1 MTEHHLAE
9 VRHLV
14 RGGHGGKRK
23 ASGIVVVVAGCVLL
37 GAAATLVGAAAS
49 LLVEGA
55 AARLAVWAFAAM
67 AAAVSMG
74 LWWGSAEFRQD
85 HRPRPWARDAG
96 QEPRHGGR
104 R

>member
-1 MTEHHLAE
+1 MTEHHLAD

-14 RGGHGGKRK
+14 RGGGKHK
-23 ASGIVVVVAGCVLL
+23 ASGLVVVVAGCVLL
-37 GAAATLVGAAAS
+37 GATAALVGAAAS
-49 LLVEGA
+49 LLVDGT

-74 LWWGSAEFRQD
+74 LWWGLAEFRQD
-85 HRPRPWARDAG
+85 HRPRPWARAAG
-96 QEPRHGGR
+96 REPQHGGR